1 MADLIARLKPILRN
15 PYLEPGPDERAFAED
30 LKARGVTVILKK
42 GRLGYSSAV
51 PLPQEVEDRLRHM
64 HAWADVLLLRA
75 LAEAGVLRVTG
86 PLPVLRPAGPCRRCG
101 FNVYWKKP
109 KGEWV
114 CLGGHSMR
122 GVRPKRITITVD
134 RETMWRRWEEWR
146 ATERRRREEGARRLV
161 EQVIEQGP
169 IVGAENLSP
178 EQQKRTR
185 TAMGIIRILATL
197 AGGEISIGQIVAAL
211 KNNDDDVIEAAVRTL
226 EKGGLLRSLGEYY
239 YEWTVKPPWDDP

>member
-1 MADLIARLKPILRN
+1 MADLIARLKPTLPN

-30 LKARGVTVILKK
+30 LKARGVEVILKK
-42 GRLGYSSAV
+42 GRLGYDSPV
-51 PLPQEVEDRLRHM
+51 PLPQEVKDRLRHM

-101 FNVYWKKP
+101 FNVYCKKP

-114 CLGGHSMR
+114 CLRCCPVR
-122 GVRPKRITITVD
+122 GVRPERITITAD
-134 RETMWRRWEEWR
+134 RETMWRRWEEAQAR
-146 ATERRRREEGARRLV
+146 ERRRREDRWRLV

-185 TAMGIIRILATL
+185 TAMGIIQILATL

-211 KNNDDDVIEAAVRTL
+211 KNNDDDVIEAAIRTL

-239 YEWTVKPPWDDP
+239 YEWTVKPPWDEP

>member
-1 MADLIARLKPILRN
+1 
-15 PYLEPGPDERAFAED
+15 
-30 LKARGVTVILKK
+30 
-42 GRLGYSSAV
+42 
-51 PLPQEVEDRLRHM
+51 
-64 HAWADVLLLRA
+64 
-75 LAEAGVLRVTG
+75 
-86 PLPVLRPAGPCRRCG
+86 
-101 FNVYWKKP
+101 
-109 KGEWV
+109 
-114 CLGGHSMR
+114 MR

-146 ATERRRREEGARRLV
+146 ATERRRREERARRLV